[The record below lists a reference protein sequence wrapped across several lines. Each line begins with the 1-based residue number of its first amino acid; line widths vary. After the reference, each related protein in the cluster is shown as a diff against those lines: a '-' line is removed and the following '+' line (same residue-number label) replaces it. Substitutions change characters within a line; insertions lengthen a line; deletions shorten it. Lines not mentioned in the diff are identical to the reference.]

1 MKLLMGIFPLCHYV
15 KLPFACGDK
24 LQDKLPEGTISEPEF
39 VGSHF
44 KHMEEDTVHSSKT
57 SNSLLGNPRLPMT
70 GFDSA
75 GVALS
80 QRPTFWS
87 AGDVLKPSQLVP
99 E

>member
-1 MKLLMGIFPLCHYV
+1 MKLLMGIFSIIYV
-15 KLPFACGDK
+15 KLPFVCG
-24 LQDKLPEGTISEPEF
+24 DKLPEGTISEPEF

-57 SNSLLGNPRLPMT
+57 SNSLLGNPSLPMT